1 MKTIIEKL
9 QNQILETKDEIS
21 ETRAIRE
28 RLKHQPVR
36 DTQTWEEIDRLY
48 QCIVDDQTKLAYLR
62 SALVS
67 VYYAAGHMNVDTHE
81 PEIYVTMN
89 L

>member
-1 MKTIIEKL
+1 MKTIIENL
-9 QNQILETKDEIS
+9 QNQILETRGGIMGMQA
-21 ETRAIRE
+21 RRE
-28 RLKHQPVR
+28 KLKHQPER

-48 QCIVDDQTKLAYLR
+48 QSIVDDQRKLTYLR
-62 SALVS
+62 QALVS

-81 PEIYVTMN
+81 PEMYVTMN